1 MRDLQKQTL
10 RRNKMSKS
18 ILDLAIEKE
27 QTRKDYRDTY
37 NKQPKVIARRT
48 LYNKKRNGEMKAASK
63 FVAGKITK
71 VEAEGMIALLGKEY
85 NEGIAKLAG
94 SIPHRSTEHTDN

>member
-1 MRDLQKQTL
+1 
-10 RRNKMSKS
+10 MSKS
-18 ILDLAIEKE
+18 ILDQAIEKE
-27 QTRKDYRDTY
+27 ATRKEYRETY

-71 VEAEGMIALLGKEY
+71 AEAEGMIALLGKEY
-85 NEGIAKLAG
+85 DAALASLDGKKNIA
-94 SIPHRSTEHTDN
+94 RSPQHTDNH